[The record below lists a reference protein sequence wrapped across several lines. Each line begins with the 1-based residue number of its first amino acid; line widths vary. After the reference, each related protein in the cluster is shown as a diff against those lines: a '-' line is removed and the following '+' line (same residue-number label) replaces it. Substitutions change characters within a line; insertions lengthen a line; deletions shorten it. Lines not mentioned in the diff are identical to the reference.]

1 MVFEINLGSFLYLW
15 TFRKGKILN
24 MSELRVKEYEELLFT
39 DDFMFCKVLE
49 NNEALCKELLELILG
64 KKICRINY
72 LAKQK
77 VIDITSD
84 GKGIRL
90 DVYLEDDENTVFDI
104 EMQTTPNKN
113 LPKRTRYYQG
123 MIDLNLIEK
132 GSDYKELKKSYIIFI
147 CMQNPFKKRELHL
160 YSFENRCNED
170 ASLFLDDEST
180 KVILT
185 PDGTADDVS
194 DELAEF
200 LDYLAGKGGTS
211 PFVKRLN
218 EAVEQARNK
227 EMWRMEYMT
236 LQMRDREKFEEGM
249 QQGRIDAIQRMICK
263 GCTKEFIFDLGYTEE
278 EYAEAESKLIQA

>member
-1 MVFEINLGSFLYLW
+1 
-15 TFRKGKILN
+15 
-24 MSELRVKEYEELLFT
+24 MSEQRVKEYEELLFT

-49 NNEALCKELLELILG
+49 NNEDLCKELLELILG
-64 KKICRINY
+64 KKIRRINY

-90 DVYLEDDENTVFDI
+90 DVYLEDEENTVFDI
-104 EMQTTPNKN
+104 EMQTTTNKN
-113 LPKRTRYYQG
+113 LSKRTRYYQG

-147 CMQNPFKKRELHL
+147 CLQNPFKKFARHI

-170 ASLFLDDEST
+170 TSLVLGDEST

-185 PDGTADDVS
+185 PDGTMDDVS

-200 LDYLAGKGGTS
+200 LDYLAGKGGNS
-211 PFVKRLN
+211 SFVKRLDQ
-218 EAVEQARNK
+218 AVEQARNK
-227 EMWRMEYMT
+227 EIWRMEYMT
-236 LQMRDREKFEEGM
+236 LQMRDREKYEEGHAEGLATGM
-249 QQGRIDAIQRMICK
+249 QQERIDAIQRMICK

-278 EYAEAESKLIQA
+278 EYVEAEDKLPQAE